1 LETAT
6 TTTTTVLACNE
17 ALHIVLGDKEATYA
31 PHIPE
36 ILNVL
41 FEYPW
46 SDEVNPY
53 RILTSSE
60 IV

>member
-1 LETAT
+1 MTAKD
-6 TTTTTVLACNE
+6 VLAILACNE
-17 ALHIVLGDKEATYA
+17 ALHIILGDKAATYDL
-31 PHIPE
+31 HIPE

-46 SDEVNPY
+46 PDEVNQY